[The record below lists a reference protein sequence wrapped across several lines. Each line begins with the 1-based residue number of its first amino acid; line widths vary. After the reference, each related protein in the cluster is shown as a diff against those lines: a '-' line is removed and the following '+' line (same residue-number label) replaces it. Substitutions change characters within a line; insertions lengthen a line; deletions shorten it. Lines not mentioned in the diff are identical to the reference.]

1 MPKVYISPDY
11 EKAPPNADNGGIR
24 RVVSAMVEHLPKF
37 GVEVVHNPA
46 EAHVICN
53 HGGSLVEVPGVP
65 ACHVGHGFYWSRQ
78 NWGDSYQQVNQQVI
92 ESMRHAVAHTAPSE
106 WVSNA
111 IRRGGL
117 WFPETVYHGVDA
129 DKFIPA
135 ASPGN
140 YVLWNKARADA
151 VSDPND
157 MLKVARLLPNRL
169 FKTTIGVAWENVEVI
184 GVLPYEQMQGLVSNA
199 AVYLATARETFGIG
213 TLEAMASGVPIC
225 GWDWGGQSEIVIQGV
240 TGYLAHPGDYKAL
253 AECIERCYA
262 ERETLSA
269 NCVEDARTR
278 WQWEPRIEQY
288 ANIFKRVYKKYYERE
303 SKPKV
308 SVIVTSYKLDQYL
321 PACLDS
327 ISKQTYGDF
336 ECLVVDDAQLE
347 STRMIV
353 ADFSERDPRI
363 QYTPTPHNMKLSG
376 ARNFGF
382 SQADGLYI
390 RHMDADDT
398 LAENALAL
406 EAEALD
412 KDPGVHIVFG
422 HLEVFNEDGS
432 RQLDQRGQPLR
443 TNWPGETFNWFQ
455 QMAHLNQLPSTCMV
469 RREVFERSGGYR
481 ERMKRAEDAE
491 FWCRVTSLGFRA
503 RKITQA
509 VTMFHRERK
518 DSKGATEWKEEGKE
532 PDWTSWFPWRMGAGD
547 YGAGRELFRKLG
559 NRHSSSHLV
568 PFGAQGQP
576 DNLRSW
582 YVHDYAYPVVSVIVT
597 CGPGHQAYLIDA
609 LDSLQA
615 QTFPDWECIVVNDT
629 GEKWEADIMGAPYAR
644 VVNTDGNQGTSA
656 ARNAGY
662 QYARGRFIVWLDAD
676 DYWLPWFLERMI
688 AYAEKNDG
696 VMYSDMIKSEIVDG
710 REKMSIYRYQ
720 DFDCDRASVGMQY
733 PGSSVLYSRKAV
745 QSVFDSQGGYDK
757 DIPGQEDRD
766 FQMAVHVNGFC
777 AYRIPEPLFVYRMY
791 STTKREKD
799 YNIIDKINE
808 YIDSKWSQYRKGE
821 KRMGCGCGA
830 KRIPT
835 SLPNSTLSS
844 SGNFSQDSWADPS
857 TLQNNPNQM
866 VEVEYLGPIVE
877 SFSINSRVRR
887 DVMYRF
893 GKNDYHRIRAVFL
906 KDAEFLV
913 GLGDGDGKPLY
924 RILAAGATMEEHDPT
939 VFLGAPLETA

>member
-1 MPKVYISPDY
+1 MKVYI
-11 EKAPPNADNGGIR
+11 APNYSSNPTETGGIR
-24 RVVSAMVEHLPKF
+24 RVCDAMTYHLPSF
-37 GVEVVHNPA
+37 GVDIVNDPGQA
-46 EAHVICN
+46 DIICN
-53 HGGSLVEVPGVP
+53 HGGMLVSRPGVP
-65 ACHVGHGFYWSRQ
+65 MVSVNHGLYWSRQ
-78 NWGDSYQQVNQQVI
+78 PWGDNYQQVNQQVI
-92 ESMRHAVAHTAPSE
+92 ESMRQAVAHTAPSE
-106 WVSNA
+106 WVAQA

-117 WFPETVYHGVDA
+117 WYPEVVYHGVSTSE
-129 DKFIPA
+129 FVPA
-135 ASPGN
+135 SHHGD
-140 YVLWNKARADA
+140 YVMYAKARADY

-157 MLKVARLLPNRL
+157 MIRVARLLPNRKFL
-169 FKTTIGVAWENVEVI
+169 ATLGVDYENIRVT
-184 GVLPYEQMQGLVSNA
+184 GVVPYDRMNKLVAEA
-199 AVYLATARETFGIG
+199 AVFLSVARETFGIG
-213 TLEAMASGVPIC
+213 TLEALACGVPIA
-225 GWDWGGQSEIVIQGV
+225 GWDCGGNSEIVIQGV
-240 TGYLAHPGDYKAL
+240 TGYLAPWGDYKAL

-262 ERETLSA
+262 EREVLSA
-269 NCVEDARTR
+269 NCVQDAQAR
-278 WQWEPRIEQY
+278 WQWEPRIQQY
-288 ANIFKRVYKKYYERE
+288 ANIFKRVYETYCQRE
-303 SKPKV
+303 NKPKV

-347 STRMIV
+347 STKMIV
-353 ADFSERDPRI
+353 ADFSKRDPRI
-363 QYTPTPHNMKLSG
+363 QYAPTPHNMKLSG

-382 SQADGLYI
+382 SQAEGLYI
-390 RHMDADDT
+390 RHMDADDI

-412 KDPGVHIVFG
+412 KDPSTHIVFG

-547 YGAGRELFRKLG
+547 YGAGRDLFRKLG
-559 NRHSSSHLV
+559 NKHPASHIV

-582 YVHDYAYPVVSVIVT
+582 YVHDYAYPVVSVIIT
-597 CGPGHQAYLIDA
+597 CGPGHKGYLIDA

-629 GEKWEADIMGAPYAR
+629 GDNWGSNIMGAPYAQII
-644 VVNTDGNQGTSA
+644 NLEGNQGTAA

-662 QYARGRFIVWLDAD
+662 RYARGRFVVWLDAD
-676 DYWLPWFLERMI
+676 DYWLPWFLEKTV

-696 VMYSDMIKSEIVDG
+696 AIYSDMIKCEIDEG
-710 REKMSIYRYQ
+710 GKEKMSIYHYQ
-720 DFDCDRASVGMQY
+720 EFECERAAVGMQY

-745 QSVFDSQGGYDK
+745 QSVFESQGGYDR

-766 FQMAVHVNGFC
+766 FQMAVHANGFC

-799 YNIIDKINE
+799 YNIIDKINA
-808 YIDSKWSQYRKGE
+808 YIDKKWASYRTGE

-830 KRIPT
+830 KRTPT
-835 SLPNSTLSS
+835 SVPNSTLSS
-844 SGNFSQDSWADPS
+844 SGNFTQESWADPS
-857 TLQNNPNQM
+857 AMAKNPNQM
-866 VEVEYLGPIVE
+866 VEVEYLGPIAE

-887 DVMYRF
+887 DVIYRF
-893 GKNDYHRIRAVFL
+893 GNNDYHKIRAVFL
-906 KDAEFLV
+906 ADAEFLA
-913 GLGDGDGKPLY
+913 GIGDGEGKPLY

-939 VFLGAPLETA
+939 AFLSAPLEIS